1 MGGPRINYKKMDR
14 LIKAKKK
21 TWDQIGAALE
31 CSKSAVVNR
40 AAKIGEQRWRVAPKR
55 IPSEPRKKS
64 HNYLAHLG
72 QPEESTRPL
81 EGLSSEPSNFI
92 ESIY

>member
-14 LIKAKKK
+14 LIRAGKS
-21 TWDQIGAALE
+21 WDQIGTALK

-55 IPSEPRKKS
+55 IPSEPRKKGYD
-64 HNYLAHLG
+64 YLAHLRK
-72 QPEESTRPL
+72 QKENTRPL
-81 EGLSSEPSNFI
+81 EGYSSAPSNYVEF
-92 ESIY
+92 EG

>member
-14 LIKAKKK
+14 LIRSGKSWK
-21 TWDQIGAALE
+21 QISIILK

-55 IPSEPRKKS
+55 IPSVPRKKGYD
-64 HNYLAHLG
+64 YLAHLG

-81 EGLSSEPSNFI
+81 EGLSS
-92 ESIY
+92 YVQGVRV

>member
-14 LIKAKKK
+14 LIRAKKK
-21 TWDQIGAALE
+21 TWDQIAAKMS
-31 CSKSAVVNR
+31 CSKSSVVNQ
-40 AAKIGEQRWRVAPKR
+40 AAKIGEQRWKVAPKR
-55 IPSEPRKKS
+55 IPSVPRTKS
-64 HNYLAHLG
+64 HNYLAHLRH
-72 QPEESTRPL
+72 PKENTRPL

>member
-14 LIKAKKK
+14 LIRSGKSWK
-21 TWDQIGAALE
+21 QISIILK

-55 IPSEPRKKS
+55 IPSVPREKGYD
-64 HNYLAHLG
+64 YLAHLRK
-72 QPEESTRPL
+72 PKESTRPL
-81 EGLSSEPSNFI
+81 EGFATAPSNFI
-92 ESIY
+92 E